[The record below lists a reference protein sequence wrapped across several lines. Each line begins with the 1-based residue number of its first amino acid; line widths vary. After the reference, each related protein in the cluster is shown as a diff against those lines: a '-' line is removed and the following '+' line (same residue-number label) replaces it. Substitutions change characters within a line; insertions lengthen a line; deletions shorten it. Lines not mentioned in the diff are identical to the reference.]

1 MLVRANCLLRGH
13 SAVRIDVIETLIK
26 LLNLD
31 FIPVVPLRGS
41 ISASGDL
48 SPLSYIAGALTGSP
62 DILIDCLLQNGSRE
76 IMTADKALGLAG
88 LKPIVMGPKEGL
100 GMLNGTSV
108 SCAVA
113 CLALHETQYLALA
126 AQVLTGMCT
135 EAMGGCADN
144 YHPFISRIR
153 PHPGQIETAANIY
166 RQISGSRL
174 VSGKTGAAGELYQ
187 DRYALRTAS
196 QWIGPYLED
205 LSLSIDQLT
214 IELNST
220 TDNPLVD
227 PISRTVHN
235 GGNFQAVAVTSAVE
249 KARLALQMI
258 GKLLFAQCTELINP
272 MMNNILPP
280 NLCFDDPS
288 TSFTFKGVDINMA
301 AYMGELAFLAN
312 PVSSHVQSAEMH
324 NQALNSLAL
333 VSARFTLD
341 AVEVVSLM
349 TAAYLYAAC
358 QALDLHA
365 LFKES
370 SKLILSAARSAFD
383 AHFPLESAFANNPSA
398 AETCWT
404 TLAAAIHAGLI
415 EYKIKNRLD
424 RARLTAEATVLPLT
438 KALLAIN
445 PTNTAIFANLTTW
458 LPTLTAIIADSLLT
472 ARQQFA
478 SPSPGGPTT
487 LRYLSPGSAR
497 MYRFI
502 RETLNV
508 PLHRGLIEDP
518 NFPDAELQGITLEDP
533 EKERKTTGS
542 RIGVIY
548 KAIREGSRKG
558 GFGEVVVSCL
568 S

>member
-1 MLVRANCLLRGH
+1 LTVIDTLV
-13 SAVRIDVIETLIK
+13 S

-62 DILIDCLLQNGSRE
+62 DILVDCLLKDGSRE
-76 IMTADKALGLAG
+76 IMTSDKAMALAG
-88 LKPIVMGPKEGL
+88 LTPIVMGPKEGL

-153 PHPGQIETAANIY
+153 PHPGQVETAANIY

-227 PISRTVHN
+227 PVTKTVHN

-258 GKLLFAQCTELINP
+258 GKLLFAQCTEMINP
-272 MMNNILPP
+272 MLNNILPP

-333 VSARFTLD
+333 VSARYTHD

-365 LFKES
+365 LFKDS
-370 SKLILSAARSAFD
+370 YALILVEARSTFD
-383 AHFPLESAFANNPSA
+383 AHFPLHSAFNNDAVA
-398 AETCWT
+398 AESCWT
-404 TLAAAIHAGLI
+404 TIAAALHAGLI
-415 EYKIKNRLD
+415 EFKTKNRLD
-424 RARLTAEATVLPLT
+424 RARLTAEATLLPLT
-438 KALLAIN
+438 KALLITCPSAL
-445 PTNTAIFANLTTW
+445 ACLATW
-458 LPTLTAIIADSLLT
+458 LPILTGLIGDSLLT
-472 ARQQFA
+472 VRQSFA
-478 SPSPGGPTT
+478 STNPGPST
-487 LRYLSPGSAR
+487 LQYLSPGSAR
-497 MYRFI
+497 MYKFV
-502 RETLNV
+502 RETLGV
-508 PLHRGLIEDP
+508 PLHRGLIEH
-518 NFPDAELQGITLEDP
+518 PDFHEEELQGVRLADRDS
-533 EKERKTTGS
+533 ERKTVGT

-548 KAIREGSRKG
+548 RAVREGGRS

>member
-1 MLVRANCLLRGH
+1 
-13 SAVRIDVIETLIK
+13 
-26 LLNLD
+26 
-31 FIPVVPLRGS
+31 
-41 ISASGDL
+41 
-48 SPLSYIAGALTGSP
+48 
-62 DILIDCLLQNGSRE
+62 
-76 IMTADKALGLAG
+76 MTSDKALRLAG
-88 LKPIVMGPKEGL
+88 LTPIVMGPKEGL

-153 PHPGQIETAANIY
+153 PHPGQVESAANIY
-166 RQISGSRL
+166 RQITGSRF

-205 LSLSIDQLT
+205 LSLSIDQLS

-227 PISRTVHN
+227 PVTKTVHN

-258 GKLLFAQCTELINP
+258 GKLLFAQCTEMINP
-272 MMNNILPP
+272 MLNNILPP

-333 VSARFTLD
+333 VSARYTLD

-358 QALDLHA
+358 QALDLHS

-370 SKLILSAARSAFD
+370 YNLILIDARSAFD
-383 AHFPLESAFANNPSA
+383 AHFPLQSTFRNDTIA
-398 AETCWT
+398 AETCW
-404 TLAAAIHAGLI
+404 ASVISAIYSGLI
-415 EYKIKNRLD
+415 EFKIKNRLD
-424 RARLTAEATVLPLT
+424 RARLTAETTMLPLT
-438 KALLAIN
+438 KALLSID
-445 PTNTAIFANLTTW
+445 PTNTTAFTSLSTW
-458 LPTLTAIIADSLLT
+458 LPTLTAIIATSLLT

-478 SPSPGGPTT
+478 SSTPGPTT
-487 LRYLSPGSAR
+487 LQYLASGSAR
-497 MYRFI
+497 MYNFI
-502 RETLNV
+502 RGTLGV
-508 PLHRGLIEDP
+508 PLHRGLIEHPD
-518 NFPDAELQGITLEDP
+518 FPDAELQGIKLADRDMEQ
-533 EKERKTTGS
+533 KTVGS

-548 KAIREGSRKG
+548 KAIREGGNS
-558 GFGEVVVSCL
+558 GFGEVVVGCL